1 MKLTESRKA
10 MIARH
15 VKEIENAVDC
25 HKARMASM
33 MERQRLE
40 LIELMLVEDTRQKPH
55 DLIAL
60 MISQM
65 RDCIAGE
72 NPGTADYSDGL
83 AIIRMLERFAAE
95 KLPAV
100 D

>member
-25 HKARMASM
+25 HKARMANM

-60 MISQM
+60 LISQM
-65 RDCIAGE
+65 RQSISCE
-72 NPGTADYSDGL
+72 YPSTADYQDGV
-83 AIIRMLERFAAE
+83 AIIRMLEQYAAE